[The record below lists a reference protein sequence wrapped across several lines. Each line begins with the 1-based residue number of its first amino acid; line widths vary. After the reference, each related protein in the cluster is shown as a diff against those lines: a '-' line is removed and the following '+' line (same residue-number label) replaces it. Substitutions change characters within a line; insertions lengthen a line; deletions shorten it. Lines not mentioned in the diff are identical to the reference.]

1 MKLVTAAELE
11 TKSTPV
17 LNSMFLRARE
27 QQDVATATLQ
37 NITREYERRRR
48 MPGPK
53 P

>member
-37 NITREYERRRR
+37 NITHKLQVYNF
-48 MPGPK
+48 
-53 P
+53 